1 MQKLPRLL
9 SVILWVV
16 ISGLVIIRTEVF
28 VSPLRA
34 HVEKE
39 VEPADPI
46 LDAATQTL
54 VERYDAFVRQRH
66 QAEQFPGAAVVMVKD
81 GRVIFSKGYG
91 VRSLYSQDS
100 VNTNTVFRLAS
111 LSKGFAAVLAGMLV
125 QDGHFQWD
133 DPVIKYVPEFRLRGT
148 EQTEALSIRH
158 VLSHTTGL
166 PRQAYSN
173 LIESGQS
180 YRAARQQ
187 LREVRLT
194 HSPGLHYNYQNVAYS
209 LVGDVIEQSSQLR
222 FEEQL
227 YKRIFLPLGMR
238 QAGAG
243 YGNFMLDTS
252 NVAWPH
258 KYIKE
263 AYQRIPVSR
272 HYYELAPAA
281 GVNASV
287 EDMGAWLLFLLGHRP
302 ELMRREA
309 LETLFSQ
316 QIAVP
321 LSEGNYSNYPLATEA
336 WYGLG
341 WRGVMSHGRK
351 VIFHGGY
358 VNGFRTEI
366 AFIPTEDVGIAV
378 LSNSPSGFINASM
391 PKFLELYWGL
401 TNEKS

>member
-1 MQKLPRLL
+1 MPRLL
-9 SVILWVV
+9 SILLWIALGGVV
-16 ISGLVIIRTEVF
+16 LSRTEVF
-28 VSPLRA
+28 FSPLRA
-34 HVEKE
+34 HVDTDDESTAP
-39 VEPADPI
+39 VLDPA
-46 LDAATQTL
+46 TETL
-54 VERYDAFVRQRH
+54 VARYDTFVRQR
-66 QAEQFPGAAVVMVKD
+66 QQEERFPGAAVVMVKD
-81 GRVIFSKGYG
+81 GQVIFMKGYG
-91 VRSLYSQDS
+91 VRRLHSKDS

-111 LSKGFAAVLAGMLV
+111 LSKGFAAVLAGMMV
-125 QDGHFQWD
+125 QEGQFQWD
-133 DPVIKYVPEFRLRGT
+133 DPIIKYVPDFRLRSS

-180 YRAARQQ
+180 YAMARQQ

-209 LVGDVIEQSSQLR
+209 LVGDVIEQTSKTR

-243 YGNFMLDTS
+243 YGNFMLDTT

-263 AYQRIPVSR
+263 SYQRIPVSR
-272 HYYELAPAA
+272 NYYELAPAA
-281 GVNASV
+281 GVNASI
-287 EDMGAWLLFLLGHRP
+287 EDMGSWLLFLLGHRP
-302 ELMRREA
+302 ELMSKET
-309 LETLFSQ
+309 LDTLFSQ
-316 QIAVP
+316 QIGVP
-321 LSEGNYSNYPLATEA
+321 LSEGNYGSFPAATEG

-366 AFIPTEDVGIAV
+366 AFIPSEDVGIAV
-378 LSNSPSGFINASM
+378 LSNSPSGFINASV
-391 PKFLELYWGL
+391 PRFLEFYWGL
-401 TNEKS
+401 SNEKS